1 VLSASRAAVA
11 SSLATGAPFL
21 AVVVAVVG
29 IGFLVLALV
38 HVLNLRRGGYENDA
52 AVRVHVAALVLDA
65 GFLVGVI
72 LWPTFGIVLGPLFF
86 ITLVVDGVLFRRLS

>member
-38 HVLNLRRGGYENDA
+38 NDA